1 MFLVGKTFFVLPSNY
16 KHMANLIY
24 KTENEY
30 YKSYVWEK
38 APYYTF
44 LSRVLRN
51 KLPLEIAIL
60 PLKVFN
66 NNDKLKEKWKNYR
79 DNNPTYVFWNT
90 YKWEKIWYRYFQE
103 KLRAWMP
110 MEEAIKKWTRK
121 IEYLKLHWYRKRKKK
136 NKGVESTDSSSNYLI
151 EVTYSKEEASVIRN
165 RYMSIIEET
174 EERLLSCEVWEMN
187 GLVKKADQ
195 LKKELEVF
203 NKWNPL

>member
-1 MFLVGKTFFVLPSNY
+1 
-16 KHMANLIY
+16 MANLIY

-60 PLKVFN
+60 PVKLFN
-66 NNDKLKEKWKNYR
+66 NSEKLKEKWKNYR

-121 IEYLKLHWYRKRKKK
+121 IEYLKLHWFRKRKKK
-136 NKGVESTDSSSNYLI
+136 NKIVETSDSSSNYLI

-187 GLVKKADQ
+187 GLVKKVNQ

-203 NKWNPL
+203 NKWNPQ

>member
-1 MFLVGKTFFVLPSNY
+1 
-16 KHMANLIY
+16 MANLKY

-51 KLPLEIAIL
+51 KVPLEIAIL
-60 PLKVFN
+60 PVKLFN
-66 NNDKLKEKWKNYR
+66 NSEKLKEKWKNYR
-79 DNNPTYVFWNT
+79 DNNPTYVFWST

-103 KLRAWMP
+103 KLKAWIP
-110 MEEAIKKWTRK
+110 KEEAIKKWTRK

-136 NKGVESTDSSSNYLI
+136 NKVVEISDSSSNYLI

-187 GLVKKADQ
+187 GLVKKLVR
-195 LKKELEVF
+195 LKKKLKEFL
-203 NKWNPL
+203 LMIY

>member
-1 MFLVGKTFFVLPSNY
+1 
-16 KHMANLIY
+16 MANLIY

-44 LSRVLRN
+44 INRVLRN

-60 PLKVFN
+60 PVKLFN
-66 NNDKLKEKWKNYR
+66 SSEKLKEKWKNYR
-79 DNNPTYVFWNT
+79 DTDPTYVFWNT

-110 MEEAIKKWTRK
+110 KEEAIKKWTRK
-121 IEYLKLHWYRKRKKK
+121 IEYLKLHWYRKHKKK
-136 NKGVESTDSSSNYLI
+136 NRGVESSDSSSNYLI

-187 GLVKKADQ
+187 WLVKKADQ

-203 NKWNPL
+203 NKWNPI

>member
-1 MFLVGKTFFVLPSNY
+1 
-16 KHMANLIY
+16 MANLIY

-44 LSRVLRN
+44 INRVLRN

-60 PLKVFN
+60 PVKLFN
-66 NNDKLKEKWKNYR
+66 SSEKLKEKWKNYR
-79 DNNPTYVFWNT
+79 DTDPTYVFWNT

-110 MEEAIKKWTRK
+110 KEEAIKKWTRK
-121 IEYLKLHWYRKRKKK
+121 IEYLKLHWYRKHKKK
-136 NKGVESTDSSSNYLI
+136 NRGVESSDSSSNYLI

-203 NKWNPL
+203 NKWNPI

>member
-103 KLRAWMP
+103 KIRAWMP
-110 MEEAIKKWTRK
+110 MEEAIKKGTRK

-136 NKGVESTDSSSNYLI
+136 NRGVEISDSPSNYLI

-187 GLVKKADQ
+187 WLVK
-195 LKKELEVF
+195 LI
-203 NKWNPL
+203 

>member
-1 MFLVGKTFFVLPSNY
+1 
-16 KHMANLIY
+16 MANLIY

-51 KLPLEIAIL
+51 KLPLEVAIL

-90 YKWEKIWYRYFQE
+90 YKWEKIGYRYFQE
-103 KLRAWMP
+103 KIRAWMP
-110 MEEAIKKWTRK
+110 MEEAIKKGTRK

-136 NKGVESTDSSSNYLI
+136 NKIVETSDSSSNYLI
-151 EVTYSKEEASVIRN
+151 EVTYPKEEASVIRN
-165 RYMSIIEET
+165 RYMSIIEDT

-187 GLVKKADQ
+187 GLVNKVDQ

-203 NKWNPL
+203 NKWNPQ

>member
-1 MFLVGKTFFVLPSNY
+1 MFLVGKTFFVLPPNY

-24 KTENEY
+24 KTENEF

-51 KLPLEIAIL
+51 KLPLEVAIL

-121 IEYLKLHWYRKRKKK
+121 IEYLKLHWFRKRKKK
-136 NKGVESTDSSSNYLI
+136 NRGVETSDSPSNYLI
-151 EVTYSKEEASVIRN
+151 EVTYPKEEASVIRN

>member
-1 MFLVGKTFFVLPSNY
+1 MSNLVHK
-16 KHMANLIY
+16 A
-24 KTENEY
+24 ENEY
-30 YKSYVWEK
+30 YKSYTWKK
-38 APYYTF
+38 ASYSTF
-44 LSRVLRN
+44 ISRVLRN
-51 KLPLEIAIL
+51 KIALEIAIL
-60 PLKVFN
+60 PIQVLN

-90 YKWEKIWYRYFQE
+90 YEWDKIGYRYFQE

-110 MEEAIKKWTRK
+110 MEEAIKKGSKRLD
-121 IEYLKLHWYRKRKKK
+121 YLKLNRYKKHKNKK
-136 NKGVESTDSSSNYLI
+136 NRVVSNSDSSSNYLI

-165 RYMSIIEET
+165 MYIKIIDET

-187 GLVKKADQ
+187 GLVKKVDQ

>member
-1 MFLVGKTFFVLPSNY
+1 
-16 KHMANLIY
+16 MANLIY

-60 PLKVFN
+60 PVKLFN
-66 NNDKLKEKWKNYR
+66 NSEKLKEKWKNYR

-103 KLRAWMP
+103 KLKAWMP
-110 MEEAIKKWTRK
+110 KEEAIKKWTGK

-136 NKGVESTDSSSNYLI
+136 NKGVEISDSSSNYLI

-174 EERLLSCEVWEMN
+174 EERLLSCEVWEMD

>member
-1 MFLVGKTFFVLPSNY
+1 
-16 KHMANLIY
+16 MANLIY

-51 KLPLEIAIL
+51 KLPLEVAIL
-60 PLKVFN
+60 PVKVFN

-121 IEYLKLHWYRKRKKK
+121 IEYLKLHWYRKHKKK
-136 NKGVESTDSSSNYLI
+136 NKVVESSDSSSNYLI

-187 GLVKKADQ
+187 WLVKKADQ

>member
-1 MFLVGKTFFVLPSNY
+1 
-16 KHMANLIY
+16 MANLIY

-44 LSRVLRN
+44 INRVLRN

-60 PLKVFN
+60 PVKLFN
-66 NNDKLKEKWKNYR
+66 SSEKLKEKWKNYR
-79 DNNPTYVFWNT
+79 DTDPTYVFWNT

-121 IEYLKLHWYRKRKKK
+121 IEYLKLHWYRKHKKK
-136 NKGVESTDSSSNYLI
+136 NRGVESSDSSSNYLI

-187 GLVKKADQ
+187 WLVKKADQ

-203 NKWNPL
+203 NKWNPI

>member
-1 MFLVGKTFFVLPSNY
+1 MFLVGKTLIVLPSNY

-44 LSRVLRN
+44 INRVLRN
-51 KLPLEIAIL
+51 KLPLEVAIL
-60 PLKVFN
+60 PLKIFN

-79 DNNPTYVFWNT
+79 ENNPTYVFWNT

-103 KLRAWMP
+103 KIRAWMP

-136 NKGVESTDSSSNYLI
+136 NRGVESSDSSSNYLI

-174 EERLLSCEVWEMN
+174 EERILSCEVWEMN